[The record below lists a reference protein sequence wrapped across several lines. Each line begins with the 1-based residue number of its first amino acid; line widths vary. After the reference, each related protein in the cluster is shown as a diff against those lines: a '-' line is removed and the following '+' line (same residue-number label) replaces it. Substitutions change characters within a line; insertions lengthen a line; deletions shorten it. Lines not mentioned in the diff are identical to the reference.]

1 MNNICQCCT
10 LCSVLVSQVGLIG
23 PDLPFTYNYGVW
35 EDEFEDL
42 GLEGC
47 MERVWIL
54 RTYGRVCQDMLHEE
68 LLRKCV
74 ESGVLYLDSTVES
87 IVEASNG
94 ISHVARGH
102 NIVVSC
108 RYKGITLATV
118 ASAAASGK
126 LLQYKVGGPKVAVQT
141 AYGIEVEVENNP
153 YDPSLMVFMDYR
165 NYTKQKAPSLEAEYP
180 TFLYV
185 MPMSP
190 TTLFFE
196 VCSMYISLSV
206 LLLNLLSK
214 YLEKLI
220 AGNLKK
226 LLSWLMTM
234 GICITKTYE
243 EDWSWIPVGG
253 SLPNTEQK
261 NLAFG
266 AAACMVHPATDLQE
280 LKEYTGRKKGN
291 ALFGL
296 ALILQQDT
304 EGIMTF
310 FCTFFCLST
319 WMWQGFLG
327 STLSSAVLIGFAFC
341 LGSVASVYGY
351 LGYVASDLLLRFI
364 GLINNYIGY
373 LMPHFIVALYYF
385 VFGF

>member
-1 MNNICQCCT
+1 MVAFVEIKQLEPYPT
-10 LCSVLVSQVGLIG
+10 IFLLVSCLQAL
-23 PDLPFTYNYGVW
+23 
-35 EDEFEDL
+35 
-42 GLEGC
+42 
-47 MERVWIL
+47 
-54 RTYGRVCQDMLHEE
+54 
-68 LLRKCV
+68 CV
-74 ESGVLYLDSTVES
+74 ESGVLYLDSSVES

-94 ISHVARGH
+94 ISHVACGH

-108 RYKGITLATV
+108 RLATV

-180 TFLYV
+180 TFLHV

-220 AGNLKK
+220 AGNWKK

-234 GICITKTYE
+234 GICIMKTYE

-253 SLPNTEQK
+253 SLPNTEQN

-266 AAACMVHPATDLQE
+266 AAACMVHPATAIVGGVSHANQIINRLASTVCCDLHIT
-280 LKEYTGRKKGN
+280 LSAHSLTCKEYTGRKKGN

-327 STLSSAVLIGFAFC
+327 STLSSA
-341 LGSVASVYGY
+341 
-351 LGYVASDLLLRFI
+351 DLLHFALSLRSEN
-364 GLINNYIGY
+364 GLTAYNRSMI
-373 LMPHFIVALYYF
+373 
-385 VFGF
+385 